1 MHEELK
7 QTTGNNGG
15 FDENLRT
22 EIERVQRENNLLHQ
36 QMISVKEKFMS
47 FKIGNLKFIDSFQF
61 VTSSLEKLVDS
72 LKLSGE
78 DIYKHVHIMKNDFKD
93 ESTSENTRV
102 KSLRL

>member
-36 QMISVKEKFMS
+36 QMISVKEES
-47 FKIGNLKFIDSFQF
+47 AQKISKMNLQ
-61 VTSSLEKLVDS
+61 VRTLE
-72 LKLSGE
+72 
-78 DIYKHVHIMKNDFKD
+78 
-93 ESTSENTRV
+93 
-102 KSLRL
+102 